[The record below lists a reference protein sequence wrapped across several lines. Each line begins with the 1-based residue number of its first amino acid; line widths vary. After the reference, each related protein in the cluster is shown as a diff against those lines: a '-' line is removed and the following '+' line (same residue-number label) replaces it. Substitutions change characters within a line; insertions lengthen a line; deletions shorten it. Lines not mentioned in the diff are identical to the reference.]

1 MEVITPFKDFKMA
14 RYLII
19 KSVKPVEEVTTEHKD
34 CDYTNNKDWEFMK
47 HCNEV
52 DEHRPATWIR
62 YPLTIAGANDIIKME
77 FDELMKNA
85 KDGDMKSWEQNLY
98 HLSVATLNAWRILKH
113 ENK

>member
-1 MEVITPFKDFKMA
+1 MA
-14 RYLII
+14 RYVII

-34 CDYTNNKDWEFMK
+34 RDYTNNKDWEFMK

-85 KDGDMKSWEQNLY
+85 KDGDMKLWEQNLY